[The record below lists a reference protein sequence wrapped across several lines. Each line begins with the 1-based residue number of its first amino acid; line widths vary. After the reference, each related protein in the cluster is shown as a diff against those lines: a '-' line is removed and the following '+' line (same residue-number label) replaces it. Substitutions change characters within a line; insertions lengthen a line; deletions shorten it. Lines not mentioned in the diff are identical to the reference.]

1 MGASTS
7 TETGAPAATEA
18 TKKESDPLVGG
29 AAEVDK
35 NEQMY
40 TIMSVCGL
48 ISVNV
53 VKVQLTAHLFE
64 SQNYPTA
71 YSFWSA
77 ICTILLLLPVF
88 LVKPNEWG
96 VPKYEMLPILTAVV
110 LFTTFDMAFQNI
122 ALSKTATALV
132 MCIMATNPFWTVSIE
147 TALYCARQHILVY
160 ITVCC
165 LVVGAVFVALGT
177 PITRFSMF
185 GTICACL
192 AVLCS
197 ASKAVFTH
205 SAFKKYKKVLGP
217 MALLFWVDIMMLPIY
232 IVWTLLDGEL
242 VIMYKDVIH
251 DAEKFWM
258 LTMTAS
264 LGGVRA
270 LMGFY
275 VLSFISATSTAVVNI
290 FTQDLN
296 ILISIPIQHIK
307 VGAKLA
313 GGVTISM
320 TSSAFYTFIKT
331 YKPFLKSIDACC
343 CPSPAA

>member
-1 MGASTS
+1 M
-7 TETGAPAATEA
+7 E
-18 TKKESDPLVGG
+18 KKEDTPLVGSNEAED
-29 AAEVDK
+29 AAQAK
-35 NEQMY
+35 REQTY
-40 TIMSVCGL
+40 TIMAICGL
-48 ISVNV
+48 ITVNV
-53 VKVQLTAHLFE
+53 IKVQLTAHLFE

-77 ICTILLLLPVF
+77 VCTIVLLIPIF
-88 LVKPNEWG
+88 LIKPNEWG
-96 VPKYEMLPILTAVV
+96 MPTKEMLPIMTAVV

-122 ALSKTATALV
+122 ALANTATALV
-132 MCIMATNPFWTVSIE
+132 MCIMATNPFWTVMIE
-147 TALYCARQHILVY
+147 TALYCKVQHALIY
-160 ITVCC
+160 FTVML
-165 LVVGAVFVALGT
+165 LVVGAVFVSLGT
-177 PITRFSMF
+177 PISHTSAY
-185 GTICACL
+185 GTICASL

-205 SAFKKYKKVLGP
+205 RAFAQYKKVLGP

-232 IVWTLLDGEL
+232 IVWTLADKEL
-242 VIMYKDVIH
+242 GVMFQDTMH
-251 DAEKFWM
+251 DSYKFWM

-275 VLSFISATSTAVVNI
+275 VLSYISATSTAVVNI

-296 ILISIPIQHIK
+296 ILISIPIQKIA

-313 GGVTISM
+313 GGVSISM

-331 YKPFLKSIDACC
+331 YKPFLPWVDSFCSR
-343 CPSPAA
+343 PSEA

>member
-1 MGASTS
+1 MAPKENTPLVD
-7 TETGAPAATEA
+7 GAPAE
-18 TKKESDPLVGG
+18 
-29 AAEVDK
+29 DK
-35 NEQMY
+35 NEMCY
-40 TIMSVCGL
+40 TIIAVCGL
-48 ISVNV
+48 ILVNV

-77 ICTILLLLPVF
+77 ICTIILLIPVF
-88 LVKPNEWG
+88 IIKPSEFG
-96 VPKYEMLPILTAVV
+96 IPKYEMFPILTAVV

-122 ALSKTATALV
+122 ALANTATALV
-132 MCIMATNPFWTVSIE
+132 MCIMATNPFWTVTLE
-147 TALYCARQHILVY
+147 TVLYQKPQHFVVYLTVMTLV
-160 ITVCC
+160 
-165 LVVGAVFVALGT
+165 LGAVLVSLGS
-177 PITRFSMF
+177 PISGTSTY

-232 IVWTLLDGEL
+232 IVWTLADGEL
-242 VIMYKDVIH
+242 GEMFNDTMH
-251 DAEKFWM
+251 DSYKFWM
-258 LTMTAS
+258 LTMTAC

-275 VLSFISATSTAVVNI
+275 VLSYISATSTAIVNI

-296 ILISIPIQHIK
+296 IIISIPIQKIA
-307 VGAKLA
+307 VGGKLA
-313 GGVTISM
+313 GGVSVSM
-320 TSSAFYTFIKT
+320 VTSAFYTFIKT
-331 YKPFLKSIDACC
+331 YKPFLPGVDRMCC
-343 CPSPAA
+343 GASEKGESAP